1 MTHPTTPSTAMSK
14 APCTDSESL
23 EPPDTVRA
31 NDREMR
37 LVRRML
43 MVLLALALIYTL
55 ALGRTFFVP
64 IMLAF
69 LTSLVLY
76 PLVRWLE
83 RHKVPRALGAGA
95 VVALL
100 LCSLGFGLSASIA
113 PTRAWF
119 EQAPRVLRQIE
130 RKLSPI
136 KKKVEEV
143 NKAADQVDRIT
154 SVSAAQ
160 AIEIKDVSYKD
171 MLYDNAGGLVTGAS
185 MTTLLLYFFL
195 SWGGVVVRR
204 IGDLLDERGR
214 RRQFVELTRILEGEL
229 SKYLATI
236 TAINFC
242 LGVVVAGTL
251 YAFGM
256 PNPLVWGGV
265 AAVLNFIPYLGSVMT
280 ASALGVTALLT
291 LDGYLQPALVVAAFF
306 GLTALE
312 GQVITP
318 LVLGR
323 QLALNPLI
331 VFLSVLFWFWL
342 WGIPGALMAVP
353 ILITFK
359 LAGDRIDAMR
369 AIAAI
374 SQR

>member
-1 MTHPTTPSTAMSK
+1 MAQPPTPSTGVSK

-23 EPPDTVRA
+23 ESPDTVRTD
-31 NDREMR
+31 DREMR
-37 LVRRML
+37 LVRWLL
-43 MVLLALALIYTL
+43 MALLALACIYTL
-55 ALGRTFFVP
+55 ALGRTLFVP

-69 LTSLVLY
+69 LASLVLF
-76 PLVRWLE
+76 PIVRWLQ

-100 LCSLGFGLSASIA
+100 LCSLGFGLATSIA
-113 PTRAWF
+113 PMSAWF
-119 EQAPRVLRQIE
+119 EQAPHVLGKLE
-130 RKLSPI
+130 RKVSPI

-160 AIEIKDVSYKD
+160 TIEIKDVSYKD

-185 MTTLLLYFFL
+185 MTALLLYFFL

-204 IGDLLDERGR
+204 VGDLLDERGR

-242 LGVVVAGTL
+242 LGMVVAGTL

-256 PNPLVWGGV
+256 PSPLVWGGV

-374 SQR
+374 SRR